1 MKTLIRYI
9 TIIISIYVLAAAAL
23 LVMCPL
29 WSVIGFKVCACVSL
43 VIGLTWYIP
52 LILYIHTR
60 EQIDQKSLFVIDLY
74 ADFIRET
81 PSETNQ

>member
-1 MKTLIRYI
+1 MMKTLIRCI

-29 WSVIGFKVCACVSL
+29 WSVIGFKVCGCVAL

-60 EQIDQKSLFVIDLY
+60 EEIDDL
-74 ADFIRET
+74 DNKLDELLKRTDKDEL
-81 PSETNQ
+81 

>member
-1 MKTLIRYI
+1 MKTLIRCI
-9 TIIISIYVLAAAAL
+9 TFTITIYVLAAAAL

-60 EQIDQKSLFVIDLY
+60 EQIDDL
-74 ADFIRET
+74 DNKVDELLKRT
-81 PSETNQ
+81 KKDGL

>member
-9 TIIISIYVLAAAAL
+9 TIIITIYVLAAAAL

-29 WSVIGFKVCACVSL
+29 WSVIGFKVCACVAL

-52 LILYIHTR
+52 LILYIHIR
-60 EQIDQKSLFVIDLY
+60 EQIDDL
-74 ADFIRET
+74 DNKVDELLKR
-81 PSETNQ
+81 TNKDEL

>member
-1 MKTLIRYI
+1 MMRTLIKSI
-9 TIIISIYVLAAAAL
+9 TIIITIYVLAAAAL

-29 WSVIGFKVCACVSL
+29 WSVIGFKVCGCVAL

-60 EQIDQKSLFVIDLY
+60 EQIDDL
-74 ADFIRET
+74 DNEVDELLRRT
-81 PSETNQ
+81 KNNGL

>member
-9 TIIISIYVLAAAAL
+9 TIIITIYVLAAAAL

-43 VIGLTWYIP
+43 VIGLTWFIP
-52 LILYIHTR
+52 LNLYIHIR
-60 EQIDQKSLFVIDLY
+60 DDYEDLNNKV
-74 ADFIRET
+74 DELLRRT
-81 PSETNQ
+81 KNNGL

>member
-23 LVMCPL
+23 LVICPL
-29 WSVIGFKVCACVSL
+29 WNVIGFKVCGCVAI

-52 LILYIHTR
+52 LILYIH
-60 EQIDQKSLFVIDLY
+60 
-74 ADFIRET
+74 IRYDYEKL
-81 PSETNQ
+81 NNKVD

>member
-1 MKTLIRYI
+1 MKTLIRCI
-9 TIIISIYVLAAAAL
+9 TIIITIYVLAAAAL

-52 LILYIHTR
+52 LILYIHIR
-60 EQIDQKSLFVIDLY
+60 DDYEDLNNKV
-74 ADFIRET
+74 DELLKRTKKDEL
-81 PSETNQ
+81 

>member
-9 TIIISIYVLAAAAL
+9 TFIISIYALAAAAL
-23 LVMCPL
+23 LVICPL
-29 WSVIGFKVCACVSL
+29 WGVIGFKVCACVAL

-60 EQIDQKSLFVIDLY
+60 EEIDDLNNKL
-74 ADFIRET
+74 DELLRRTKKDEL
-81 PSETNQ
+81 

>member
-1 MKTLIRYI
+1 MRTLIKCI
-9 TIIISIYVLAAAAL
+9 TIIVIIYVLAAAAL

-52 LILYIHTR
+52 LILYIHIR
-60 EQIDQKSLFVIDLY
+60 DDYEDLNNKV
-74 ADFIRET
+74 DELLKRTKKDEL
-81 PSETNQ
+81 